1 MSRVT
6 KNISKILV
14 CALVLALVFPL
25 VNLVSGGAAQT
36 VGERVK
42 VQDHQFIVQELDNSG
57 KVENVR
63 VLDWL
68 ALKGNGTV
76 DVTRPTGFSKPPK
89 IQNMAGFQ
97 APEVSGDTIT
107 WKGLQA
113 TGTVNVSNVINQNI
127 LNKADLNE
135 STMRE
140 KMPLELRYTY
150 FLDGKRVKN
159 LKDIAGKSGHFRL
172 ECFMKN
178 LSKKKEMVTYT
189 DSATGERKTELAEV
203 YLPLVISPNDWYFDN
218 TVYSNLKTDP
228 RGIISYIPTDYNLSW
243 SIALFPP
250 ATEPT
255 NTIWMEADVKNF
267 SMKPLTMTAAF
278 IFPLTNQKDTI
289 PMFQAS
295 LSQLYGGIALLGA
308 GLGQAV
314 AGVGSP
320 TLNPSLLYAGTQ
332 ILGGLE
338 LLADPVVGLPFA
350 ANAIQTQFIPGVNTL
365 VAGLGTAQTPNTL
378 LWATDQT
385 SSGLSQIA
393 AGLQTQLLP
402 AIGKPGDSALKG
414 QATLIG
420 GLDDIK
426 GAIGN
431 PTDSLAAGQASLMA
445 GLNEIKVGLGKPTD
459 SATAGQASLLGAFND
474 LVAPSGL
481 PTLVAAF
488 APVYSWDTPISFGP
502 YKIPKPKNVYSALNM
517 IARLCNPA
525 DPEFGNVAVPP
536 NPTGLYPLRDTII
549 PIVVNGLPPDAGLL
563 QQLCTGPDAT
573 GPNASA
579 YQATKYL
586 LDNVG
591 TVSDTYPAQK
601 TLFAAVNGISAGVG
615 NSTDTYPAQQSLYA
629 GLNGI
634 SAGVGSATI
643 PNTLLAGIGT
653 PTDSATAGQA
663 TLYGGLNDINNGIGS
678 ATTNPSL
685 LYATNAIYGGL
696 SQVKASASTGSTTNP
711 GLLEGLEQLGS
722 GLNTAV
728 AGLGSASTSNT
739 LIWATDQENSG
750 LEQLKAGL
758 DQAYTGVTGQLQPA
772 VGAGVKQLDLTVGQ
786 LEAITQRGKK
796 FDTYLGRVQNR
807 GSTSDMRF
815 YLQTKPVQNPNQN
828 NGWLIALVISLI
840 GAAALVVLG
849 LFAFKKYA

>member
-63 VLDWL
+63 VMDWL
-68 ALKGNGTV
+68 DLKGNGTV

-89 IQNMAGFQ
+89 IQNMKAFF

-113 TGTVNVSNVINQNI
+113 TGTVNVNNVISQNI

-189 DSATGERKTELAEV
+189 DSTTGERKTELAEV

-218 TVYSNLKTDP
+218 DVYSNLKTDP

-267 SMKPLTMTAAF
+267 SMKPLTMTCAF

-289 PMFQAS
+289 PVFQAS

-385 SSGLSQIA
+385 SSGLSQMA

-426 GAIGN
+426 SAIGN

-445 GLNEIKVGLGKPTD
+445 GLNEIKSGLGSTATPDTLLNGMYQIYGQVPTMVD
-459 SATAGQASLLGAFND
+459 AL
-474 LVAPSGL
+474 
-481 PTLVAAF
+481 
-488 APVYSWDTPISFGP
+488 APVMSPNYSPF
-502 YKIPKPKNVYSALNM
+502 
-517 IARLCNPA
+517 
-525 DPEFGNVAVPP
+525 
-536 NPTGLYPLRDTII
+536 
-549 PIVVNGLPPDAGLL
+549 PPDLGTILASPPQDVYTALKIIDAYVGVFGGPSLALYQLVTGSIINGSGGQAGLL
-563 QQLCTGPDAT
+563 EQLCTGTD
-573 GPNASA
+573 PNTTFFLGAQKL
-579 YQATKYL
+579 QAG
-586 LDNVG
+586 VG
-591 TVSDTYPAQK
+591 TPTDVYSPTTK
-601 TLFAAVNGISAGVG
+601 TLFAGLNAISAGVG
-615 NSTDTYPAQQSLYA
+615 NATDTYPAQQSLYA

-634 SAGVGSATI
+634 SGGIGSATT

-653 PTDSATAGQA
+653 PTDSATAGKA
-663 TLYGGLNDINNGIGS
+663 TLYGGLNDINAGIGS

-758 DQAYTGVTGQLQPA
+758 DQAYAGVTGQLQPA